1 MMQFAIFMDTVDRVV
16 YVNPMNVCYV
26 NRQIRDD
33 NIDSSWIT
41 FANEE
46 ISVLGSPYDVVK
58 ILEEAI
64 RGEQDEEVTTPS
76 LSREELIAKVL
87 KGLKNGKS

>member
-1 MMQFAIFMDTVDRVV
+1 MQFAMFMDTVDRVV

-46 ISVLGSPYDVVK
+46 ISVLGSPHDVVK

-64 RGEQDEEVTTPS
+64 RGEQGEEVTTFR
-76 LSREELIAKVL
+76 LSPEEMIAEIM
-87 KGLKNGKS
+87 KGFKNGKS